1 MDVSTLCA
9 VVATLAVL
17 PNRSQFFRHESVSL
31 SCGQQG
37 NSSAWRVMMNT
48 SMKTNQ
54 ECHTSGAPGNESHCF
69 IDCIYPFDTGVYWCE
84 SGAGACSN
92 AVNISVT
99 DGTVILDV
107 PVRPVTEGDD
117 VTLRCKNWTT
127 PSSGLASRFYKDQL
141 FIGSS
146 STGSMTIA
154 GVSEA
159 DQGLYK
165 CSISGAGEST
175 HSWLAVTGHREPPN
189 FRLLALILLPVVGA
203 CLSLAL
209 VTLLGLRSRCK
220 GKSDLDVSYTDVT
233 IAQEVQPQRIRD
245 ADTTQT
251 FYSTLNLEAT

>member
-9 VVATLAVL
+9 VVAAGKRLFFQTHVRSEATSRVGRLHASVDFPATLAVL

-175 HSWLAVTGHREPPN
+175 HSWLAVTGESH
-189 FRLLALILLPVVGA
+189 
-203 CLSLAL
+203 
-209 VTLLGLRSRCK
+209 TK
-220 GKSDLDVSYTDVT
+220 H
-233 IAQEVQPQRIRD
+233 QH
-245 ADTTQT
+245 
-251 FYSTLNLEAT
+251 